1 MVANPIRSI
10 LIVGGG
16 TAGWMAAN
24 LLATRLRRLPTA
36 ITLVESADIRTV
48 GVGEATVPA
57 IRDYF
62 KAIGVTEA
70 EVMQAAQG
78 TVKLGIEFRDWRA
91 PGTSFF
97 HPFGRYGVDAF
108 SVPFHQ
114 YWLKRRMAG
123 DQTPLS
129 DYCLPTQAAMRN
141 LMLLPSEQPVN
152 DLGVFDWAIHFDAGL
167 FARFLAQ
174 RGRDL
179 LGVRHLEGT
188 ISGANRDAENGRI
201 ASVTLTD
208 GRTLEADLFVDCSGF
223 RSLLLGQTLEVPHED
238 WTHLLPCDRA
248 VAMPC
253 AHGDSLTPYTRSTA
267 LSAGWQWR
275 IPLQHRVGNGYVYSS
290 RHISDDEATATLIAN
305 LEGEALAEP
314 NMLRFRTGHR
324 TRVWEKNC
332 VAVGL
337 AAGFLEPL
345 ESTSIVLIQSGI
357 ERLLAHFPDRDFDPS
372 LADEF
377 NRITAL
383 EYARIRDFL
392 LLHYW
397 GGQREET
404 IWRECRALDLPE
416 TLAQRIRAYEGAGK
430 LPRFEWDSFQSPSW
444 LSMFAGFDIWPSRYD
459 PLADQFSVEE
469 LGGTFEQMRAA
480 VARAVSLAG
489 THEQFIAETCA
500 APAAQNAAPQF
511 TLNSA

>member
-24 LLATRLRRLPTA
+24 LLATRLRGLPIA

-223 RSLLLGQTLEVPHED
+223 RSLLLGQTLEVPYED

-459 PLADQFSVEE
+459 PLADQFSAEE